1 MNIKNKHFKKSIK
14 LLLII
19 ILVFWIFNYYV
30 QNVSTTS
37 TDKIEITYAK
47 SVAKETY
54 TVLKKEIPKIE
65 QPVEQLDQDIINKE
79 NSNNN
84 ETTRSQDINE
94 REIVVNNSITIPN
107 VCTNALLS
115 IGSTQEAVDTNDICI
130 MTDANNSN
138 FGDNK
143 VRPILLGGHNTKSL
157 KFLYKVNINDIIT
170 VRYNSVNY
178 TYKIIYSNECTSDG
192 KRLYDIDTG
201 INMLDFSYEQESI
214 YIYTCYGQNNWLVK
228 AIEI

>member
-65 QPVEQLDQDIINKE
+65 QPTQNILNKE

-115 IGSTQEAVDTNDICI
+115 IGSTQEAVDNNDICI

-157 KFLYKVNINDIIT
+157 KHLYNANINDVIT

-178 TYKIIYSNECTSDG
+178 MYKIIYSNECTSDG
-192 KRLYDIDTG
+192 KRLYDINSG

>member
-1 MNIKNKHFKKSIK
+1 MNIKNKHLKKSIK

-65 QPVEQLDQDIINKE
+65 QHVEQSTQDILNEE
-79 NSNNN
+79 NNTEVASKN
-84 ETTRSQDINE
+84 EDI
-94 REIVVNNSITIPN
+94 ILLNNSITIPN
-107 VCTNALLS
+107 VCTNVLLS
-115 IGSTQEAVDTNDICI
+115 VGSTQKDVDNNDICI
-130 MTDANNSN
+130 MTEANNSN

-157 KFLYKVNINDIIT
+157 KRLYNANINDVIT

-178 TYKIIYSNECTSDG
+178 MYKIIYSNECTSDG

>member
-1 MNIKNKHFKKSIK
+1 MKHKKILK
-14 LLLII
+14 ILVLLLLLCGIADC
-19 ILVFWIFNYYV
+19 IFQKV
-30 QNVSTTS
+30 TISVASEE
-37 TDKIEITYAK
+37 KKITYVDTVNDTA
-47 SVAKETY
+47 Y
-54 TVLKKEIPKIE
+54 TILKKEIPKIE

-79 NSNNN
+79 NSNN

-94 REIVVNNSITIPN
+94 REIIVNNSITIPN

-115 IGSTQEAVDTNDICI
+115 VGSTQEAVDTNDICI
-130 MTDANNSN
+130 MTEANNSN

-143 VRPILLGGHNTKSL
+143 VRQILLGGHNTKSL
-157 KFLYKVNINDIIT
+157 KRLYNANINDVIT

>member
-1 MNIKNKHFKKSIK
+1 MKHKIILKILVI
-14 LLLII
+14 LLLLCGIADC
-19 ILVFWIFNYYV
+19 IFQRV
-30 QNVSTTS
+30 TISVASEE
-37 TDKIEITYAK
+37 KKITY
-47 SVAKETY
+47 VDTVNNTTY

-65 QPVEQLDQDIINKE
+65 QFDQDILNKE

-84 ETTRSQDINE
+84 ETTRSQKINE
-94 REIVVNNSITIPN
+94 QDIIVNNSITIPN

-130 MTDANNSN
+130 MTEANNSN

-157 KFLYKVNINDIIT
+157 KYLYKVNINDIIT

-192 KRLYDIDTG
+192 KRLYDIDSGT
-201 INMLDFSYEQESI
+201 NMLDFSYEQESI
-214 YIYTCYGQNNWLVK
+214 YIYTCYKNNNWLVK
-228 AIEI
+228 AIII